1 MALYGVIADIHGNR
15 EALTAVLAQLDRCG
29 ARRLLCLGDIVGYN
43 ADSDACAELMR
54 GRHAVAV
61 AGNHDLISIRRLGF
75 SRCANKVAY
84 SLKQTRRVLAPD
96 TAAYLASLP
105 ASHVLEG
112 RFLLVH
118 AGVRDVEQYL
128 TALPHIAQN
137 AAHLRADFPGM
148 NACFFGHVHV
158 QRVYEV
164 HGEDVREVPS
174 RVPVTLRPDRLY
186 FINPGSVDAARKADD
201 KLAEFALFDSDAL
214 RIEFRR
220 IAYDDAFAEAKAQAG
235 GYRIGPWT
243 DRLYSLR
250 RRLLRAGRRL
260 AAPLAARHRAG

>member
-1 MALYGVIADIHGNR
+1 MALYGVIADIHGNY

-29 ARRLLCLGDIVGYN
+29 ARRLICLGDIVGYN

-54 GRHAVAV
+54 GRNAVAV

-75 SRCANKVAY
+75 GRCANKVIY
-84 SLKQTRRVLAPD
+84 SLKRTRRALAPD
-96 TAAYLASLP
+96 TAAYLDSLP
-105 ASHVLEG
+105 AFHVLES

-128 TALPHIAQN
+128 TAPRHIAQN
-137 AAHLRADFPGM
+137 AAYLRADFPGL

-164 HGEDVREVPS
+164 DGDDVREVPAQA
-174 RVPVTLRPDRLY
+174 PVTLRPDRLY
-186 FINPGSVDAARKADD
+186 FINPGSVDAARKSED
-201 KLAEFALFDSDAL
+201 KLAEFALFDSTAL

-220 IAYDDAFAEAKAQAG
+220 IAYDDAAAEAKAEAG

-243 DRLYSLR
+243 DSLYTLR
-250 RRLLRAGRRL
+250 RRLLRAARRF
-260 AAPLAARHRAG
+260 APH

>member
-1 MALYGVIADIHGNR
+1 
-15 EALTAVLAQLDRCG
+15 
-29 ARRLLCLGDIVGYN
+29 
-43 ADSDACAELMR
+43 MR
-54 GRHAVAV
+54 GRNALAV

-75 SRCANKVAY
+75 GRCANKVIY

-96 TAAYLASLP
+96 TAAYLGSLP
-105 ASHVLEG
+105 AFHVLEG

-128 TALPHIAQN
+128 TAPRHIAQN
-137 AAHLRADFPGM
+137 AAYLQSDFPGL

-164 HGEDVREVPS
+164 HGNDVREVPS
-174 RVPVTLRPDRLY
+174 QAPVTLRPDRLY
-186 FINPGSVDAARKADD
+186 FINPGSVDAARKTED
-201 KLAEFALFDSDAL
+201 KLAEFALFDSTAM

-220 IAYDDAFAEAKAQAG
+220 IAYDDAAAEAKAAAG

-243 DRLYSLR
+243 DSLYTLR
-250 RRLLRAGRRL
+250 RRLLRAARRF
-260 AAPLAARHRAG
+260 AAP